1 MAGLRAAGARLST
14 RTRGSVSSSQRP
26 HRVGSTAFLLQT
38 PAHKNKCLW
47 ARPERSQR
55 KELAAECRSV
65 CTRKGSFE
73 EPPLP
78 EKDP

>member
-1 MAGLRAAGARLST
+1 MAGLRTAGARLSN
-14 RTRGSVSSSQRP
+14 RTRGSVSSQRP

-38 PAHKNKCLW
+38 PAHKNKYLW